1 MKKRYKV
8 LIGVVAVV
16 LILLV
21 CIFCYIFFAKQSIQT
36 VEAGDGADWMGR
48 VDGSKSLSSINLPGS
63 HDSCAWNSD
72 FAWFSQCQSSDITS
86 QLNMGIRYMDI
97 RISLNSDQTGLV
109 MTHSIAVCREGS
121 RPLGKKLTF
130 DKVLADCYDFLAAHP
145 TETVVFCVKPEDEQ
159 TACKA
164 LLMDAIA
171 QAQERWYTENV
182 IPDLDTVRGKIVL
195 ASRFADAGAP
205 GEGLKFLW
213 EEQDNRDPLSDP
225 FSVSAIDDD
234 TDLYVQDRY
243 CYDTEDKWTAIT
255 NGFDEKAGSVALD
268 DNVMLQ
274 FLSTKGTGKLG
285 HPYKYAREIN
295 ERMLKKQLSNGSSYG
310 WVIMDFAVPELVA
323 HIYETNFS
331 AIHSAAHA
339 EKWSGLK

>member
-8 LIGVVAVV
+8 LIGVASV
-16 LILLV
+16 ILVLV
-21 CIFCYIFFAKQSIQT
+21 CIFCYIFFAKQPIET
-36 VEAGDGADWMGR
+36 VAVGDGADWMGR
-48 VDGSKSLSSINLPGS
+48 VDGSRSLSSINLPGS

-130 DKVLADCYDFLAAHP
+130 DKVLADCYEFLAAHP

-164 LLMDAIA
+164 LLLDAIA
-171 QAQERWYTENV
+171 QKPELWYTENE
-182 IPDLDTVRGKIVL
+182 IPMLDAVRGKIVL

-213 EEQDNRDPLSDP
+213 EEQDNREPLADP
-225 FSVSAIDDD
+225 FSLSTIDDG
-234 TDLYVQDRY
+234 TSLYVQDRY
-243 CYDTEDKWTAIT
+243 CYGTEDKWAAIT
-255 NGFDEKAGSVALD
+255 FGLDEKVSSVDLD
-268 DNVMLQ
+268 ASVMLQ

-285 HPYKYAREIN
+285 HPHTYAHEIN
-295 ERMLKKQLSNGSSYG
+295 ERMLAKPLDAGSAHG
-310 WVIMDFAVPELVA
+310 WIIMDFAVPELVA
-323 HIYETNFS
+323 HIYEINY
-331 AIHSAAHA
+331 
-339 EKWSGLK
+339 